1 MKAEEQR
8 NSEARCKIKSVFF
21 LLLALCFSCLRLCI
35 SLVPDKGDRMNADMK
50 LIAMLKGAADEI
62 KRTVIGKDDLIIKI
76 LMTICAGGH
85 ILLEDIPGVG
95 KTTMAVAFSKA
106 LSLDYNRM
114 QFTADVMPADVTG
127 FYMPN
132 RSTGEFEFRAG
143 AVFCNLFLA
152 DEINRTSSKTQ
163 SALLEAME
171 EGAVT
176 VDSVTR
182 PLPDPF
188 IVLATQNPTGSAGTQ
203 LLPESQ
209 LDRFMIRLSMGYPSV
224 NEETRILKIKSARKN
239 IPEIRPVMTLD
250 DLRVLRSAAQDIFV
264 SDEIYDYIAR
274 LSDATRKDR
283 RFELGVSTRGSL
295 AAAAMARCAALFSGR
310 GFVIPDDVR
319 YVYPDVSA
327 HRIIPARS
335 RGSLPSDGEIKAIL
349 AEIMASVTAPTL

>member
-1 MKAEEQR
+1 MQ
-8 NSEARCKIKSVFF
+8 
-21 LLLALCFSCLRLCI
+21 
-35 SLVPDKGDRMNADMK
+35 
-50 LIAMLKGAADEI
+50 LIAMLKKAAEEI
-62 KRTVIGKDDLIIKI
+62 KKSVIGKDDLIIKI
-76 LMTICAGGH
+76 LMTACAGGH

-95 KTTMAVAFSKA
+95 KTTMAVAFSRA

-132 RSTGEFEFRAG
+132 RATGEFEFKQG

-182 PLPDPF
+182 KLPDPF

-209 LDRFMIRLSMGYPSV
+209 LDRFMIRLSMGYP
-224 NEETRILKIKSARKN
+224 NTEEEVRILKIKSARKTAPAVN
-239 IPEIRPVMTLD
+239 PVMSTE
-250 DLRVLRSAAQDIFV
+250 DLKTLRSAAQDIYV
-264 SDEIYDYIAR
+264 SDEVFDYIAR
-274 LSDATRKDR
+274 LSGATRKDR
-283 RFELGVSTRGSL
+283 RLELGVSTRGSL
-295 AAAAMARCAALFSGR
+295 ATAAMARCAAMFSGR
-310 GFVIPDDVR
+310 GFVIPDDVN
-319 YVYPDVSA
+319 YVYADVCA
-327 HRIIPARS
+327 HRVIPARNK
-335 RGSLPSDGEIKAIL
+335 GALPSDSEVRAIL
-349 AEIMASVTAPTL
+349 TDICSTVEAPKIVNTN

>member
-1 MKAEEQR
+1 MD
-8 NSEARCKIKSVFF
+8 IDVH
-21 LLLALCFSCLRLCI
+21 
-35 SLVPDKGDRMNADMK
+35 
-50 LIAMLKGAADEI
+50 LIAMLKKAADEI
-62 KRTVIGKDDLIIKI
+62 KKSVIGKDDIIIKI
-76 LMTICAGGH
+76 LMTACAGGH

-132 RSTGEFEFRAG
+132 RVTGEFEFRPG

-182 PLPDPF
+182 RLPDPF

-209 LDRFMIRLSMGYPSV
+209 LDRFMIRLSMGYPDVSG
-224 NEETRILKIKSARKN
+224 EAAILKAKASKKN
-239 IPEIRPVMTLD
+239 APEVNAVMTAE
-250 DLRVLRSAAQDIFV
+250 DLVTLRSAAEDIFV

-274 LSDATRKDR
+274 LSGATRNDR
-283 RFELGVSTRGSL
+283 RLELGVSTRGSL
-295 AAAAMARCAALFSGR
+295 AAAAMAKCAAMFNGR
-310 GFVIPDDVR
+310 GYVIPDDVS
-319 YVYPDVSA
+319 YVYTDVCA
-327 HRIIPARS
+327 HRVIPARVKG
-335 RGSLPSDGEIKAIL
+335 RLPSDSEVKIIL
-349 AEIMASVTAPTL
+349 TDICKGVAAPKI

>member
-1 MKAEEQR
+1 MD
-8 NSEARCKIKSVFF
+8 IDVH
-21 LLLALCFSCLRLCI
+21 
-35 SLVPDKGDRMNADMK
+35 
-50 LIAMLKGAADEI
+50 LIAMLKKAADEI
-62 KRTVIGKDDLIIKI
+62 KKSVIGKDDIIIKI
-76 LMTICAGGH
+76 LMTACAGGH

-132 RSTGEFEFRAG
+132 RTTGEFEFRPG

-182 PLPDPF
+182 RLPDPF

-209 LDRFMIRLSMGYPSV
+209 LDRFMIRLSMGYPDVSG
-224 NEETRILKIKSARKN
+224 EAAILKAKASKKN
-239 IPEIRPVMTLD
+239 APEVNAVMTAE
-250 DLRVLRSAAQDIFV
+250 DLVTLRSAAEDIFV

-274 LSDATRKDR
+274 LSGATRNDR
-283 RFELGVSTRGSL
+283 RLELGVSTRGSL
-295 AAAAMARCAALFSGR
+295 AAAAMAKCAAMFNGR
-310 GFVIPDDVR
+310 GYVIPDDVS
-319 YVYPDVSA
+319 YVYTDVCA
-327 HRIIPARS
+327 HRVIPARVKG
-335 RGSLPSDGEIKAIL
+335 RLPSDSEVKTIL
-349 AEIMASVTAPTL
+349 SDICKGVAAPKI

>member
-1 MKAEEQR
+1 MDIDMQ
-8 NSEARCKIKSVFF
+8 
-21 LLLALCFSCLRLCI
+21 LI
-35 SLVPDKGDRMNADMK
+35 S
-50 LIAMLKGAADEI
+50 MLKKAADEI
-62 KRTVIGKDDLIIKI
+62 KKSVIGKDDIIIKI
-76 LMTICAGGH
+76 LMTACAGGH

-127 FYMPN
+127 FNMPN
-132 RSTGEFEFRAG
+132 RSTGEFEFHPG

-176 VDSVTR
+176 VDSITR
-182 PLPDPF
+182 KLPEPF

-209 LDRFMIRLSMGYPSV
+209 LDRFMIRLSMGYPKVSD
-224 NEETRILKIKSARKN
+224 EAAILKAKASKKSA
-239 IPEIRPVMTLD
+239 PEVNPVMTIQELMT
-250 DLRVLRSAAQDIFV
+250 LRSAAEDIYV

-274 LSDATRKDR
+274 LSNATRNDR
-283 RFELGVSTRGSL
+283 RLELGVSTRGSL
-295 AAAAMARCAALFSGR
+295 AAASMAKCTALFKGR
-310 GFVIPDDVR
+310 GYVIPDDITF
-319 YVYPDVSA
+319 VYSDVCA
-327 HRIIPARS
+327 HRVIPAK
-335 RGSLPSDGEIKAIL
+335 IKGRTPTDEDVKTIL
-349 AEIMASVTAPTL
+349 ADICKSVNAPAV

>member
-1 MKAEEQR
+1 MD
-8 NSEARCKIKSVFF
+8 IDVH
-21 LLLALCFSCLRLCI
+21 
-35 SLVPDKGDRMNADMK
+35 
-50 LIAMLKGAADEI
+50 LIAMLKKAADEI
-62 KRTVIGKDDLIIKI
+62 KKSVIGKDDIIIKI
-76 LMTICAGGH
+76 LMTACAGGH

-132 RSTGEFEFRAG
+132 RATGEFEFRPG

-182 PLPDPF
+182 RLPDPF

-209 LDRFMIRLSMGYPSV
+209 LDRFMIRLSMGYPDVSG
-224 NEETRILKIKSARKN
+224 EAAILKAKASKKN
-239 IPEIRPVMTLD
+239 APEVNAVMTAE
-250 DLRVLRSAAQDIFV
+250 DLVTLRSAAEDIFV

-274 LSDATRKDR
+274 LSGATRNDR
-283 RFELGVSTRGSL
+283 RLELGVSTRGSL
-295 AAAAMARCAALFSGR
+295 AAAAMAKCAAMFNGR
-310 GFVIPDDVR
+310 GYVIPDDVS
-319 YVYPDVSA
+319 YVYTDVCA
-327 HRIIPARS
+327 HRVIPARVKG
-335 RGSLPSDGEIKAIL
+335 RLPSDSEVKIIL
-349 AEIMASVTAPTL
+349 TDICKGVAAPKI

>member
-1 MKAEEQR
+1 MD
-8 NSEARCKIKSVFF
+8 IDVH
-21 LLLALCFSCLRLCI
+21 
-35 SLVPDKGDRMNADMK
+35 
-50 LIAMLKGAADEI
+50 LIAMLKKAADEI
-62 KRTVIGKDDLIIKI
+62 KKSVIGKDDIIIKI
-76 LMTICAGGH
+76 LMTACAGGH

-132 RSTGEFEFRAG
+132 RATGEFEFRPG

-182 PLPDPF
+182 RLPDPF

-209 LDRFMIRLSMGYPSV
+209 LDRFMIRLSMGYPDVSG
-224 NEETRILKIKSARKN
+224 EAAILKAKASKKN
-239 IPEIRPVMTLD
+239 APEVNAVMTAE
-250 DLRVLRSAAQDIFV
+250 DLVTLRSAAEDIFV

-274 LSDATRKDR
+274 LSGATRNDR
-283 RFELGVSTRGSL
+283 RLELGVSTRGSL
-295 AAAAMARCAALFSGR
+295 AAAAMAKCAAMFNGR
-310 GFVIPDDVR
+310 GYVIPDDVS
-319 YVYPDVSA
+319 YVYTDVCA
-327 HRIIPARS
+327 HRVIPARVKG
-335 RGSLPSDGEIKAIL
+335 RLPSDSEVKIIL
-349 AEIMASVTAPTL
+349 TDICKGVAVPKI